1 MNDLFNIA
9 LNSFEKGQLE
19 KSKEICLKILEKNPK
34 DFDTLHLLG
43 ILNFFNQGGNI
54 PDIECVVGDVNNDGS
69 IDVTDII
76 RTVNIIVNSGF
87 PATDE
92 EICAADIN
100 GDSIINILD
109 IVTMANIILGG

>member
-1 MNDLFNIA
+1 MGGLQGDDFNSYI
-9 LNSFEKGQLE
+9 
-19 KSKEICLKILEKNPK
+19 
-34 DFDTLHLLG
+34 DG

-76 RTVNIIVNSGF
+76 RAVNIIVNSGF

-92 EICAADIN
+92 EMCAADMN
-100 GDSIINILD
+100 GDGSINILD
-109 IVTMANIILGG
+109 ILVIVNIILD